1 MYMNFKDLSLEEI
14 IAKIK
19 SGETTATEVKSYFL
33 GRIKKY
39 DEKLNTFNFLNEDV
53 EINST
58 DGELA
63 GVVLGVKD
71 IFCETGI
78 PTTSASNMLRNFV
91 PPYNATVIKK
101 LQEVGMTS
109 IGKLNMDDSAMGTTG
124 ENSAFGP
131 TVNPWGKNRIPG
143 GSSSGS
149 AAAVA
154 AGLVPAALWTDT
166 GWSLRQPASM
176 CNVVGFRP
184 SYGRNSRFGVI
195 PMASSF
201 DCPGTITK
209 TVKDAALLYNIMSGE
224 DIKENTTFKGKD
236 IISDETFDKKDMS
249 GIKVW
254 VPKEYFEEG
263 LDTDVRE
270 KIEAS
275 IQKCKDLW
283 AEIVEVSLP
292 MTKYAIAAYYIIV
305 PAEVSTNIWR
315 LDGVRYG
322 YNSEAPYTS
331 MDELYM
337 NNRWESLWKEVQRR
351 SIVWAYVLSAGF
363 YDAYYKKASQVR
375 TKIINEFNDV
385 FNEVDVLITPPTPSA
400 AWKLGEKSADPLK
413 MYLAD
418 AYTIPASLAGLPG
431 ISVPAG
437 FVEQDG
443 ETLPVW
449 VQFLSNLKQEEKLLQ
464 VAHIFEQATGYGKQ
478 NPEGFED

>member
-1 MYMNFKDLSLEEI
+1 MNFKDLSLEEI

-19 SGETTATEVKSYFL
+19 SGEVKATEVKSYFL

-39 DEKLNTFNFLNEDV
+39 DEKLNTFNFINEDV
-53 EINST
+53 EINSAEW
-58 DGELA
+58 ELA
-63 GVVLGVKD
+63 GIVLGVKD

-91 PPYNATVIKK
+91 PPYDATVIKK
-101 LQEVGMTS
+101 LKEAGMTS

-154 AGLVPAALWTDT
+154 AGLVPAALGTDT

-236 IISDETFDKKDMS
+236 VISDEIFDKKDMS

-254 VPKEYFEEG
+254 VPREYFEEG
-263 LDTDVRE
+263 LDSDVRE

-275 IQKCKDLW
+275 IQKCRDLW

-322 YNSEAPYTS
+322 YNSEAPYAS

-337 NNRWESLWKEVQRR
+337 NNRWESLGKEVQRR

-385 FNEVDVLITPPTPSA
+385 FNEVDVLITPPTPSV
-400 AWKLGEKSADPLK
+400 AWKLGEKNNDPLK

-437 FVEQDG
+437 FIEQDG

-464 VAHIFEQATGYGKQ
+464 VAHLFEQATGYGKQ
-478 NPEGFED
+478 NPAGFED

>member
-1 MYMNFKDLSLEEI
+1 MNFKDLSLEEI

-19 SGETTATEVKSYFL
+19 SWATTSAEVKAYFMK
-33 GRIKKY
+33 RI
-39 DEKLNTFNFLNEDV
+39 EKFDGDLNSFNFVNKEV
-53 EINST
+53 EL
-58 DGELA
+58 GEAESILA
-63 GVVLGVKD
+63 GIPLGVKD
-71 IFCETGI
+71 IFCEKGI
-78 PTTSASNMLRNFV
+78 PTTAASKILADFV
-91 PPYNATVIKK
+91 PPYNSTVINR
-101 LQEVGMTS
+101 LQKAGMTS
-109 IGKLNMDDSAMGTTG
+109 VGKLNMDDTAMGTTG

-131 TVNPWGKNRIPG
+131 TKNPWGTNRIPG
-143 GSSSGS
+143 GSSSWS
-149 AAAVA
+149 AASVA
-154 AGLVPAALWTDT
+154 AGLIPAALGTDT

-184 SYGRNSRFGVI
+184 SYGRNSRYGIV

-209 TVKDAALLYNIMSGE
+209 TVKDAALLYDVMNGE
-224 DIKENTTFKGKD
+224 DALENTTYKGKD
-236 IISDETFDKKDMS
+236 IIDSTIFDKKDMS

-275 IQKCKDLW
+275 IEKCRELG
-283 AEIVEVSLP
+283 AEIVDVSLP

-305 PAEVSTNIWR
+305 PAEVSTNVGR
-315 LDGVRYG
+315 LDGIRYG
-322 YNSEAPYTS
+322 HNSKEAYAS

-337 NNRWESLWKEVQRR
+337 NNRGEWLGKEVQRR
-351 SIVWAYVLSAGF
+351 SIVGAYVLSAGF
-363 YDAYYKKASQVR
+363 YDAYFKKASQVR
-375 TKIINEFNDV
+375 TKIINEFNEV
-385 FNEVDVLITPPTPSA
+385 FNSVDVLLTPPTPSA
-400 AWKLGEKSADPLK
+400 AWKIGEKSEDPLK
-413 MYLAD
+413 LYLAD

-437 FVEQDG
+437 FVEQEG

-449 VQFLSNLKQEEKLLQ
+449 VQFLANTKQEQKLLQ

-478 NPEGFED
+478 NPVGFED

>member
-1 MYMNFKDLSLEEI
+1 MNFKDLSLEEI
-14 IAKIK
+14 ITLIK
-19 SGETTATEVKSYFL
+19 SGETTAVEVKQYFL
-33 GRIKKY
+33 NRIKKY
-39 DEKLNTFNFLNEDV
+39 DENLNTFNFLNEDV
-53 EINST
+53 EINSA
-58 DGELA
+58 DWELA
-63 GVVLGVKD
+63 GVVLWVKD
-71 IFCETGI
+71 IFCETWI

-91 PPYNATVIKK
+91 PPYDATVIKK
-101 LQEVGMTS
+101 LKEAGMTS

-131 TVNPWGKNRIPG
+131 TVNPWGENRIPG

-154 AGLVPAALWTDT
+154 AGLVPAALGTDT

-184 SYGRNSRFGVI
+184 SYWRNSRFGVI

-263 LDTDVRE
+263 LDSNVRE
-270 KIEAS
+270 KIKAS

-283 AEIVEVSLP
+283 AEIIEVSLP

-322 YNSEAPYTS
+322 YNSEAPYAS

-337 NNRWESLWKEVQRR
+337 NNRWESLGKEVQRR

-385 FNEVDVLITPPTPSA
+385 FNQVDVLITPPTPSV
-400 AWKLGEKSADPLK
+400 AWNLGEKSEDPLK

-437 FVEQDG
+437 FVEQDW

-478 NPEGFED
+478 NPAGFED

>member
-1 MYMNFKDLSLEEI
+1 MTFKDLSLEEI
-14 IAKIK
+14 IGKIK
-19 SGETTATEVKSYFL
+19 SGETTASDVKSYFVE
-33 GRIKKY
+33 RIKKY
-39 DEKLNTFNFLNEDV
+39 DWKLNTFNFLNEDV
-53 EINST
+53 EINSA
-58 DGELA
+58 DWELA
-63 GVVLGVKD
+63 WIILGVKD

-78 PTTSASNMLRNFV
+78 PTTSASNMLRSFV
-91 PPYNATVIKK
+91 PPYDATVIKK
-101 LQEVGMTS
+101 LKAAWMTS

-124 ENSAFGP
+124 ENSAFGA
-131 TVNPWGKNRIPG
+131 TVNPWGVNRIPW
-143 GSSSGS
+143 GSSSWS

-154 AGLVPAALWTDT
+154 AGLVPAALGTDT

-184 SYGRNSRFGVI
+184 SYGRNSRFGII

-209 TVKDAALLYNIMSGE
+209 TVKDSALLYNIMNGK

-236 IISDETFDKKDMS
+236 TIIQDIFDKKDMS

-263 LDTDVRE
+263 LDNDVRE

-275 IQKCKDLW
+275 IEKCRELW
-283 AEIVEVSLP
+283 AEIINVSLP

-305 PAEVSTNIWR
+305 PAEVSTNVWR

-322 YNSEAPYTS
+322 YNSDAPYAS

-337 NNRWESLWKEVQRR
+337 NNRWEALWKEVQRR

-375 TKIINEFNDV
+375 TKIIDEFNEV
-385 FNEVDVLITPPTPSA
+385 FKEVDVLITPPTPSA
-400 AWKLGEKSADPLK
+400 AWKLWEKSEDPLK
-413 MYLAD
+413 LYLAD

-431 ISVPAG
+431 ISVPAW
-437 FVEQDG
+437 FVEQDW

-449 VQFLSNLKQEEKLLQ
+449 VQFLSNLKQEEKVLQ

-478 NPEGFED
+478 NPSGYED

>member
-1 MYMNFKDLSLEEI
+1 MNFKDLSLEEI
-14 IAKIK
+14 INKIK
-19 SGETTATEVKSYFL
+19 SGETTALEVKNYFL
-33 GRIKKY
+33 ERVKKY
-39 DEKLNTFNFLNEDV
+39 DGDINSFNFLNEDV
-53 EINST
+53 EINQE

-63 GVVLGVKD
+63 WVVLWVKD
-71 IFCETGI
+71 IFCETGVA
-78 PTTSASNMLRNFV
+78 TTMASNMLKNFV
-91 PPYNATVIKK
+91 PPYDATVIKK
-101 LQEVGMTS
+101 LTSAWMTS
-109 IGKLNMDDSAMGTTG
+109 LGKVNMDDSAMGTTG
-124 ENSAFGP
+124 ESSVFGA
-131 TVNPWGKNRIPG
+131 TINPWGENRIPG

-149 AAAVA
+149 AASVA
-154 AGLVPAALWTDT
+154 AGLVPAALGTDT

-209 TVKDAALLYNIMSGE
+209 TVKDAALLYNITNGE
-224 DIKENTTFKGKD
+224 DVKENTTFKGKD
-236 IISDETFDKKDMS
+236 TISDDVFNKTDMS

-263 LDTDVRE
+263 LDADVRE

-275 IQKCKDLW
+275 IEKCRELG
-283 AEIVEVSLP
+283 AEIVDVSLP

-322 YNSEAPYTS
+322 HNSDAPYAS

-337 NNRWESLWKEVQRR
+337 NNRWESLGKEIQRR

-363 YDAYYKKASQVR
+363 YDAYYKKASHVR
-375 TKIINEFNDV
+375 TKIIDEFNSV
-385 FNEVDVLITPPTPSA
+385 FDEVDVLITPPTPSA
-400 AWKLGEKSADPLK
+400 AWKIGEKSADPLK

-437 FVEQDG
+437 FVEQEW

-449 VQFLSNLKQEEKLLQ
+449 VQFLGNLKQEEKVLQ

-478 NPEGFED
+478 NPVGFED

>member
-1 MYMNFKDLSLEEI
+1 MNFKDLSLQEI

-19 SGETTATEVKSYFL
+19 SGETTASEVKAYFL
-33 GRIKKY
+33 ERIKKY
-39 DEKLNTFNFLNEDV
+39 DGDLNAFNFLNENV
-53 EINST
+53 EIN
-58 DGELA
+58 DVDWELA
-63 GVVLGVKD
+63 WVILGVKD
-71 IFCETGI
+71 IFCENGI
-78 PTTSASNMLRNFV
+78 PTTSASDMLRNFV
-91 PPYNATVIKK
+91 PPYDATVIKK
-101 LQEVGMTS
+101 LKAAGMTS

-124 ENSAFGP
+124 ENSAFGS
-131 TVNPWGKNRIPG
+131 TTNPWGENRIPG

-154 AGLVPAALWTDT
+154 AGLVPAALGTDT

-184 SYGRNSRFGVI
+184 SYGRNSRFGVT

-209 TVKDAALLYNIMSGE
+209 TVKDAALLYNIMNGE
-224 DIKENTTFKGKD
+224 DVKENTTFKWKD
-236 IISDETFDKKDMS
+236 TISDDVFNKTDMS
-249 GIKVW
+249 WIKVW

-263 LDTDVRE
+263 LDADVRE

-275 IQKCKDLW
+275 IEKCKELW
-283 AEIVEVSLP
+283 AEIVDVSLP

-305 PAEVSTNIWR
+305 PAEVSTNVWR

-322 YNSEAPYTS
+322 YNSDAPYAS

-337 NNRWESLWKEVQRR
+337 NNRGEALGVEVQRR

-375 TKIINEFNDV
+375 TKIIEEFNDV
-385 FNEVDVLITPPTPSA
+385 FNEVDVLLTPPTPSA
-400 AWKLGEKSADPLK
+400 AWKLGEKSQDPLK
-413 MYLAD
+413 LYLAD

-437 FVEQDG
+437 FVEQEG

-449 VQFLSNLKQEEKLLQ
+449 VQFLGNLKQEEKVLQ
-464 VAHIFEQATGYGKQ
+464 VANIFEQATGYGKQ
-478 NPEGFED
+478 NPAWFED

>member
-1 MYMNFKDLSLEEI
+1 MTFKDLSLEELI
-14 IAKIK
+14 GKIK
-19 SGETTATEVKSYFL
+19 SGETTAADVKSYFL
-33 GRIKKY
+33 ERAKKY
-39 DEKLNTFNFLNEDV
+39 DGDLNTFNFLNEDV
-53 EINST
+53 VIN
-58 DGELA
+58 DADWELVW
-63 GVVLGVKD
+63 VVLGVKD

-78 PTTSASNMLRNFV
+78 ATTSASDMLRNFV
-91 PPYNATVIKK
+91 PPYDATVIKK
-101 LQEVGMTS
+101 LKAAGMTS
-109 IGKLNMDDSAMGTTG
+109 MGKLNMDDSAMGTTG

-154 AGLVPAALWTDT
+154 AGLVPAALGTDT

-209 TVKDAALLYNIMSGE
+209 TVKDAALLYNIMNGE
-224 DIKENTTFKGKD
+224 DIKENTTFKWKD
-236 IISDETFDKKDMS
+236 TISNDVFSKKDMS

-254 VPKEYFEEG
+254 VPKEYFEDG
-263 LDTDVRE
+263 LDDDVRVQ
-270 KIEAS
+270 IEAA
-275 IQKCKDLW
+275 IKKCKDLW
-283 AEIVEVSLP
+283 AEIVDVSLP

-315 LDGVRYG
+315 LDGVRYW
-322 YNSEAPYTS
+322 YNSEAPYAS

-337 NNRWESLWKEVQRR
+337 NNRWESLGKEVQRR

-375 TKIINEFNDV
+375 TKIIDEFNEV

-400 AWKLGEKSADPLK
+400 AWKLGEKSSDPLK

-449 VQFLSNLKQEEKLLQ
+449 VQFLGNLKQEEKVLQ

-478 NPEGFED
+478 NPDGFED